1 MILIIDDDSSIRSSL
16 TFMLKRAGYETEAV
30 PGPKEAIEVV
40 RSTEPE
46 LILMDM
52 NFSLSTSGEEGLT
65 LLRQVR
71 IFRPE
76 VPVILMTAWGSIQL
90 AVQGM
95 QAGAFDFITKPW
107 VNSAFLKSVE
117 TALAL
122 NRKEDIAPASNR
134 GEMDGKFRFDKII
147 GRSPALLGVLNTIGR
162 IAKTNASVLITGE
175 SGVGK
180 ESFPQIIHQYSR
192 RKHGQYIAV
201 NCGAIPEGTI
211 DSELFGHE
219 KGAFTGAIGERKGY
233 FGEADGG
240 TIFLDEVGE
249 LPLPTQARLLRVLE
263 SGEFIKVG
271 SSKVQKTDVR
281 IVAATN
287 VNLTQAIAEGRF
299 REDLYYRLN
308 TVPIQIPPLRERGD
322 DVLLLFRKFAADFAA
337 KYRMPAIQLTEDA
350 KKELLAYPWP
360 GNVRQLKNITE
371 QISIIETNREI
382 TAAILQTYLPAQNV
396 QRLPA
401 LLGTRESKSFESERE
416 ILYSVLFDMRQEVAE
431 LRKMVHNMMAERAGQ
446 VAQMGQVGQVV
457 ATPVVTTA
465 NQPSVPAIIHPMQQ
479 ATVCPK
485 DDDDDIQDT
494 EEYVEENLALDEVE
508 KEMIRKAL
516 EKHHGKR
523 KGAARDLKISERT
536 LYRKIKE
543 YELD

>member
-1 MILIIDDDSSIRSSL
+1 MTKAEIQQVKLRFGII
-16 TFMLKRAGYETEAV
+16 GNTEALTR
-30 PGPKEAIEVV
+30 AIDVA
-40 RSTEPE
+40 
-46 LILMDM
+46 I
-52 NFSLSTSGEEGLT
+52 
-65 LLRQVR
+65 QV
-71 IFRPE
+71 
-76 VPVILMTAWGSIQL
+76 
-90 AVQGM
+90 
-95 QAGAFDFITKPW
+95 
-107 VNSAFLKSVE
+107 
-117 TALAL
+117 
-122 NRKEDIAPASNR
+122 APT
-134 GEMDGKFRFDKII
+134 D
-147 GRSPALLGVLNTIGR
+147 L
-162 IAKTNASVLITGE
+162 SVLITGE

-308 TVPIQIPPLRERGD
+308 TVPIQIPPLRERGE
-322 DVLLLFRKFAADFAA
+322 DVLLLFRKFASDFAE

-350 KKELLAYPWP
+350 KQVLLSYSWP

-382 TAAILQTYLPAQNV
+382 NASILRTYLPAQNT

-401 LLGTRESKSFESERE
+401 LFGVKAGKSFESERE
-416 ILYSVLFDMRQEVAE
+416 ILYQVLFDMRQDVTELKKLVHEIMSERGAVASN
-431 LRKMVHNMMAERAGQ
+431 VGTFY
-446 VAQMGQVGQVV
+446 AQ
-457 ATPVVTTA
+457 APVVTPP
-465 NQPSVPAIIHPMQQ
+465 PSVPALIHP
-479 ATVCPK
+479 VKPNCP
-485 DDDDDIQDT
+485 DDDDIQDT
-494 EEYVEENLALDEVE
+494 EEYVEESLSLDEVE

-523 KGAARDLKISERT
+523 KSAAKDLNISERT

-543 YELD
+543 YGLE